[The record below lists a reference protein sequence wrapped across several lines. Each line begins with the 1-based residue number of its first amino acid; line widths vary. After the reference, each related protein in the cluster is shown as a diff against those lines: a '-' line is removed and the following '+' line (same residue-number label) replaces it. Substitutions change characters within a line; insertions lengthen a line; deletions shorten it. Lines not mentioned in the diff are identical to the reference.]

1 MVLGEMPDSK
11 LVSLWVSSNATGPL
25 LRYAR
30 QGVSCRRFNVNS
42 FSFSVVVFLCVRPLP
57 YHYTVMGRL

>member
-30 QGVSCRRFNVNS
+30 QGVSCWRSKVNS
-42 FSFSVVVFLCVRPLP
+42 FSFSGFFLFCVRPLP